1 MFGEK
6 HLIIL
11 GISLAVIILFSI
23 LARKIKL
30 ETACRILLVIGVASE
45 ITKIFYYIIANEET
59 HGGILPKTDLP
70 FHLCSIQILLIT
82 IVNVV
87 PNEKIRRFIF
97 SFMMPSCL
105 LGGIAALLIPT
116 TSSLTGGIAITI
128 QYFGY
133 HAAII
138 VFAIKLIGAAEFRR
152 TVKDYFNCLKFLLV
166 MMFFAVYINSILYD
180 GVSNINYMYVASPPQ
195 EGLPFLNEDHG
206 WLVYIVHYAS
216 LVLFCVTIFYIKPI
230 FAAIFRSKKKEE
242 IAEPAVT
249 EE

>member
-6 HLIIL
+6 HIIIL
-11 GISLAVIILFSI
+11 GICLAAIILLSI
-23 LARKIKL
+23 LSRKVKL
-30 ETACRILLVIGVASE
+30 AAVCKILLVIGIISE
-45 ITKIFYYIIANEET
+45 IVKIVYYITANEET

-87 PNEKIRRFIF
+87 PNEKIKRFIF

-105 LGGIAALLIPT
+105 FGGIAALLIPT
-116 TSSLTGGIAITI
+116 TSSLNGGIAITL

-133 HAAII
+133 HVAII
-138 VFAIKLIGAAEFRR
+138 VFAIKLMFSAEFKR

-195 EGLPFLNEDHG
+195 EGLPFLNENHG
-206 WLVYIVHYAS
+206 WLVYIAHYAC
-216 LVLFCVTIFYIKPI
+216 LVLFCVTLFYIKPI
-230 FAAIFRSKKKEE
+230 CSAIFCKKK
-242 IAEPAVT
+242 T
-249 EE
+249 EEEKEQPEE

>member
-11 GISLAVIILFSI
+11 AITFALIVLLSI
-23 LARKIKL
+23 LSRKIKL
-30 ETACRILLVIGVASE
+30 KTACRLLLYIGIVSE
-45 ITKIFYYIIANEET
+45 IIKIVYYITANEEKY
-59 HGGILPKTDLP
+59 GGVLPKTDLP

-87 PNEKIRRFIF
+87 PNEKIKRVIF

-105 LGGIAALLIPT
+105 FGGVAALLIPT
-116 TSSLTGGIAITI
+116 SSSLTGGIAITL

-138 VFAIKLIGAAEFRR
+138 VFAIKLMTSAEFKL
-152 TVKDYFNCLKFLLV
+152 TVKDYFNCLKFLFI

-180 GVSNINYMYVASPPQ
+180 GESKINYMYVVSPPQ
-195 EGLPFLNEDHG
+195 EGLPFLNENHG
-206 WLVYIVHYAS
+206 WLVYIAHYAC
-216 LVLFCVTIFYIKPI
+216 LVLFCVTLFYIKPI
-230 FAAIFRSKKKEE
+230 CAAIFKSKKNKE
-242 IAEPAVT
+242 I